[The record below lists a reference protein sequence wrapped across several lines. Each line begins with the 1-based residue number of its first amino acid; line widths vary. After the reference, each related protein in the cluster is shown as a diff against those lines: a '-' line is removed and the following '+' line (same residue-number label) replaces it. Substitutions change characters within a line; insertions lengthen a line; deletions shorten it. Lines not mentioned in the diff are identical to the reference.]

1 MLDERKAAILRA
13 VVEEYIHTGQ
23 PVGSGHVAR
32 APGVD
37 VSSATVRNEMGLLES
52 EGFLRQ
58 PHTSAGRVPTEKG
71 YRFFVDHLRRP
82 ARLATS
88 SAEEVR
94 AFFARAHGEVEQMLS
109 ETSRL
114 LSDLTHLTSVVVA
127 PAAIETTVRSVQL
140 VGLSTTSAVLVAV
153 LSDRVRYETAVKALI
168 FIPMAI
174 SFVAAGVI
182 WNFMYDFDPN
192 IGTVNAAA
200 GALGGEPQSWFTE
213 WPRNTFMLIIVG
225 IWMWVGFA
233 MVILS
238 AGLKGIST
246 ELLEA
251 ARMDGANEFQVFF
264 RIIVPLL
271 APTIAVVGTT
281 IVIVALKTFDIVW
294 VMTGGQFD
302 TDVIGTLFYEE
313 RFTNR
318 DAGAAS
324 AVAVILLL
332 TIIPVMLLNIRRFQ
346 AQEASR

>member
-13 VVEEYIHTGQ
+13 VVEEYIQTGQ

-153 LSDRVRYETAVKALI
+153 LSDGSVEKHSIDLPPGVGRR
-168 FIPMAI
+168 
-174 SFVAAGVI
+174 AGG
-182 WNFMYDFDPN
+182 DGRRAHDRPPRRRRPR
-192 IGTVNAAA
+192 GPARGSRHRRRPHGLAGRA
-200 GALGGEPQSWFTE
+200 GARGPRPSSGG
-213 WPRNTFMLIIVG
+213 
-225 IWMWVGFA
+225 
-233 MVILS
+233 
-238 AGLKGIST
+238 
-246 ELLEA
+246 
-251 ARMDGANEFQVFF
+251 
-264 RIIVPLL
+264 
-271 APTIAVVGTT
+271 
-281 IVIVALKTFDIVW
+281 
-294 VMTGGQFD
+294 
-302 TDVIGTLFYEE
+302 
-313 RFTNR
+313 
-318 DAGAAS
+318 
-324 AVAVILLL
+324 
-332 TIIPVMLLNIRRFQ
+332 
-346 AQEASR
+346 